1 MTRFSAAT
9 PTERQKL
16 FADAV
21 LAHRE
26 RASAFCTMQA
36 APLDDGETE
45 EGDGGGP
52 TSDAADVTDAV
63 NDADAAN
70 DADDAAES
78 LPPWVQFGERT
89 LNLDC
94 TDAELDRLKDLVGEF
109 PAFKIEQLESPEEAE
124 GTNVRISAK
133 ADANRIAQFVERT
146 FREVYDRQEEYVAW
160 VTEV

>member
-26 RASAFCTMQA
+26 RGSAFCTIQVS
-36 APLDDGETE
+36 LR
-45 EGDGGGP
+45 
-52 TSDAADVTDAV
+52 DAADSDEGVDAV
-63 NDADAAN
+63 
-70 DADDAAES
+70 ADDASAEEGES

-94 TDAELDRLKDLVGEF
+94 TDAELERTKDLLGEF

-146 FREVYDRQEEYVAW
+146 FREVYERPEGYVAW